1 MEKKSKQQDVLVI
14 GAGASGMMTAIT
26 AARRGLSVTVLEH
39 MDKPG
44 KKILATGNGKCNFT
58 NLKMSP
64 RCYYGDHGLVQEILK
79 QFTVEDTLAFFRE
92 IGIWPK
98 EKNGYVYPNSG
109 QASSVADA
117 LSAEMKRSGVS
128 LVTSCDI
135 RQLCETK
142 YGFEVRTSMGTYCSH
157 NLVFATGLRAAPK
170 SGSDG
175 SMISLIKSFGHRF
188 EPILP
193 ALCGFEAEGMEFS
206 KVSGVRTDALLSL
219 YIDGQNCKQERGELQ
234 LADYGISGIPVFQV
248 SSPASKAL
256 YQKKQAEL
264 TINFLPDFSEDML
277 AQELQRRFSR
287 DAGIQDA
294 AESLRGLLNHKL
306 IPVILKAAGI
316 PVHEHTERI
325 SQKQI
330 ETLSR
335 QIQTFPVRLKKVRD
349 FSAAQVCTG
358 GIHTEE
364 IHTDTLESRIVPGIY
379 FVGEL
384 LALALVSQILGQG
397 LLAYCLG
404 KANACLS
411 SLITLSQPVVAAL
424 YAWVIFN
431 ESFNLQT
438 IIAILITLTG
448 VYLAKTQT
456 STNIAQEKA

>member
-1 MEKKSKQQDVLVI
+1 MDKKKSKQQDVLVI

-79 QFTVEDTLAFFRE
+79 QFTVEDTLAFFQE

-219 YIDGQNCKQERGELQ
+219 YIDGQKCEQERGELQ
-234 LADYGISGIPVFQV
+234 LADYGISGIPVFQI

-256 YQKKQAEL
+256 YQKNRQS
-264 TINFLPDFSEDML
+264 LPSIFCRIFPKICLRRNCSADFHGMPGYRMP
-277 AQELQRRFSR
+277 Q
-287 DAGIQDA
+287 
-294 AESLRGLLNHKL
+294 NH
-306 IPVILKAAGI
+306 
-316 PVHEHTERI
+316 
-325 SQKQI
+325 
-330 ETLSR
+330 
-335 QIQTFPVRLKKVRD
+335 
-349 FSAAQVCTG
+349 
-358 GIHTEE
+358 
-364 IHTDTLESRIVPGIY
+364 
-379 FVGEL
+379 FVG
-384 LALALVSQILGQG
+384 
-397 LLAYCLG
+397 
-404 KANACLS
+404 
-411 SLITLSQPVVAAL
+411 
-424 YAWVIFN
+424 F
-431 ESFNLQT
+431 
-438 IIAILITLTG
+438 
-448 VYLAKTQT
+448 
-456 STNIAQEKA
+456 

>member
-1 MEKKSKQQDVLVI
+1 MDKKKSKQQDVLVI

-188 EPILP
+188 VPILP

-219 YIDGQNCKQERGELQ
+219 YIDGQNCEQERGELQ
-234 LADYGISGIPVFQV
+234 LADYGISGIPVFQISGRV
-248 SSPASKAL
+248 SRLLYQGKEPYLKLDVMPDHTKEQVMDELLRRVNTYGVGRSLGDVLDGMLPDKLAKAL
-256 YQKKQAEL
+256 LQALHKSPGDGAEILQEDRWRNDLADQIKGKKL
-264 TINFLPDFSEDML
+264 HIRKVSDFDK
-277 AQELQRRFSR
+277 AQVTTGGVALSELQ
-287 DAGIQDA
+287 A
-294 AESLRGLLNHKL
+294 
-306 IPVILKAAGI
+306 
-316 PVHEHTERI
+316 
-325 SQKQI
+325 
-330 ETLSR
+330 
-335 QIQTFPVRLKKVRD
+335 
-349 FSAAQVCTG
+349 
-358 GIHTEE
+358 
-364 IHTDTLESRIVPGIY
+364 DTLELIKYPGIY
-379 FVGEL
+379 VTGEL
-384 LALALVSQILGQG
+384 ADVDGICGG
-397 LLAYCLG
+397 Y
-404 KANACLS
+404 
-411 SLITLSQPVVAAL
+411 
-424 YAWVIFN
+424 
-431 ESFNLQT
+431 NLQW
-438 IIAILITLTG
+438 AWSSG
-448 VYLAKTQT
+448 HLAGQSAACALKTKIR
-456 STNIAQEKA
+456 SRS

>member
-1 MEKKSKQQDVLVI
+1 MDKKKSKQQDVLVI

-26 AARRGLSVTVLEH
+26 AVTVLEH

-109 QASSVADA
+109 QA
-117 LSAEMKRSGVS
+117 
-128 LVTSCDI
+128 SCDI

-219 YIDGQNCKQERGELQ
+219 YIDGQKCEQERGELQ
-234 LADYGISGIPVFQV
+234 LADYGISGISGQQSGLESTV
-248 SSPASKAL
+248 S
-256 YQKKQAEL
+256 KKTGRTYHQ
-264 TINFLPDFSEDML
+264 
-277 AQELQRRFSR
+277 
-287 DAGIQDA
+287 
-294 AESLRGLLNHKL
+294 
-306 IPVILKAAGI
+306 
-316 PVHEHTERI
+316 
-325 SQKQI
+325 
-330 ETLSR
+330 
-335 QIQTFPVRLKKVRD
+335 
-349 FSAAQVCTG
+349 FSAGFFRRYACAGTAAQIFTG
-358 GIHTEE
+358 CR
-364 IHTDTLESRIVPGIY
+364 DTGCRRI
-379 FVGEL
+379 
-384 LALALVSQILGQG
+384 
-397 LLAYCLG
+397 
-404 KANACLS
+404 
-411 SLITLSQPVVAAL
+411 
-424 YAWVIFN
+424 
-431 ESFNLQT
+431 
-438 IIAILITLTG
+438 
-448 VYLAKTQT
+448 T
-456 STNIAQEKA
+456 SWAFKP

>member
-1 MEKKSKQQDVLVI
+1 MDKKKSKQQDVLVI

-219 YIDGQNCKQERGELQ
+219 YIDGQKCEQERGELQ
-234 LADYGISGIPVFQV
+234 LADYGISGIPVFQISGRV
-248 SSPASKAL
+248 SRLLYQGKEPYLKIDVMPDHTKEQVMEELLRRVNTYGVGRSLGDVLDGMLPDKLAKAL
-256 YQKKQAEL
+256 LLALHKSPGDGAEILQEDRWRNDLADQIKGKKL
-264 TINFLPDFSEDML
+264 HIRKVSDFDK
-277 AQELQRRFSR
+277 AQVTTGGVALSELQ
-287 DAGIQDA
+287 A
-294 AESLRGLLNHKL
+294 
-306 IPVILKAAGI
+306 
-316 PVHEHTERI
+316 
-325 SQKQI
+325 
-330 ETLSR
+330 
-335 QIQTFPVRLKKVRD
+335 
-349 FSAAQVCTG
+349 
-358 GIHTEE
+358 
-364 IHTDTLESRIVPGIY
+364 DTLELIKYPGIY
-379 FVGEL
+379 VTGEL
-384 LALALVSQILGQG
+384 ADVDGICGG
-397 LLAYCLG
+397 Y
-404 KANACLS
+404 
-411 SLITLSQPVVAAL
+411 
-424 YAWVIFN
+424 
-431 ESFNLQT
+431 NLQW
-438 IIAILITLTG
+438 AWSSG
-448 VYLAKTQT
+448 HLAGQSAACALKTKIR
-456 STNIAQEKA
+456 SRS

>member
-1 MEKKSKQQDVLVI
+1 MDKKKSKQQDVLVI

-193 ALCGFEAEGMEFS
+193 ALCGFLPCGFPLCTPEQQKNPLPFLSGQEMS
-206 KVSGVRTDALLSL
+206 VSVCRAFWSAFGKSVP
-219 YIDGQNCKQERGELQ
+219 C
-234 LADYGISGIPVFQV
+234 
-248 SSPASKAL
+248 
-256 YQKKQAEL
+256 
-264 TINFLPDFSEDML
+264 
-277 AQELQRRFSR
+277 
-287 DAGIQDA
+287 
-294 AESLRGLLNHKL
+294 
-306 IPVILKAAGI
+306 
-316 PVHEHTERI
+316 VHEPE
-325 SQKQI
+325 
-330 ETLSR
+330 
-335 QIQTFPVRLKKVRD
+335 
-349 FSAAQVCTG
+349 C
-358 GIHTEE
+358 
-364 IHTDTLESRIVPGIY
+364 
-379 FVGEL
+379 L
-384 LALALVSQILGQG
+384 L
-397 LLAYCLG
+397 
-404 KANACLS
+404 
-411 SLITLSQPVVAAL
+411 P
-424 YAWVIFN
+424 
-431 ESFNLQT
+431 
-438 IIAILITLTG
+438 
-448 VYLAKTQT
+448 
-456 STNIAQEKA
+456 

>member
-1 MEKKSKQQDVLVI
+1 MDKKKSKQQDVLVI

-188 EPILP
+188 VPILP

-219 YIDGQNCKQERGELQ
+219 YIDGQNCEQERGELQ
-234 LADYGISGIPVFQV
+234 LADYGISGIPVFQISGRV
-248 SSPASKAL
+248 SRLLYQGKEPYLKLDVMPDHTKEQVMEELLRRVNTYGVGRSLGDVLDGMLPDKLAKAL
-256 YQKKQAEL
+256 LQAL
-264 TINFLPDFSEDML
+264 
-277 AQELQRRFSR
+277 
-287 DAGIQDA
+287 
-294 AESLRGLLNHKL
+294 HKL
-306 IPVILKAAGI
+306 
-316 PVHEHTERI
+316 
-325 SQKQI
+325 
-330 ETLSR
+330 
-335 QIQTFPVRLKKVRD
+335 
-349 FSAAQVCTG
+349 
-358 GIHTEE
+358 
-364 IHTDTLESRIVPGIY
+364 
-379 FVGEL
+379 
-384 LALALVSQILGQG
+384 
-397 LLAYCLG
+397 
-404 KANACLS
+404 
-411 SLITLSQPVVAAL
+411 SLIHISEPTRH
-424 YAWVIFN
+424 
-431 ESFNLQT
+431 
-438 IIAILITLTG
+438 
-448 VYLAKTQT
+448 
-456 STNIAQEKA
+456 

>member
-1 MEKKSKQQDVLVI
+1 MDKKKSKQQDVLVI

-135 RQLCETK
+135 RKLCETK

-219 YIDGQNCKQERGELQ
+219 YINGQKCEQERGELQ
-234 LADYGISGIPVFQV
+234 LADYGISGIPVFQISGRV
-248 SSPASKAL
+248 SRLLYQGKEPYLKLDVMPDHTKEQVMDELLRRVNTYGVGRSLGDVLDGMLPDKLAKAL
-256 YQKKQAEL
+256 LQALHKSPGDGAEILQEDRWRNDLADQIKGKKL
-264 TINFLPDFSEDML
+264 HIRKVSDFDK
-277 AQELQRRFSR
+277 AQVTTGGVALSELQ
-287 DAGIQDA
+287 A
-294 AESLRGLLNHKL
+294 
-306 IPVILKAAGI
+306 
-316 PVHEHTERI
+316 
-325 SQKQI
+325 
-330 ETLSR
+330 
-335 QIQTFPVRLKKVRD
+335 
-349 FSAAQVCTG
+349 
-358 GIHTEE
+358 
-364 IHTDTLESRIVPGIY
+364 DTLELIKYPGIY
-379 FVGEL
+379 VTGEL
-384 LALALVSQILGQG
+384 ADVDGICGG
-397 LLAYCLG
+397 Y
-404 KANACLS
+404 
-411 SLITLSQPVVAAL
+411 
-424 YAWVIFN
+424 
-431 ESFNLQT
+431 NLQW
-438 IIAILITLTG
+438 AWSSG
-448 VYLAKTQT
+448 HLAGQSAACALKTKIR
-456 STNIAQEKA
+456 SRS